1 MINGYAKRFLKRK
14 FNEWH
19 SGQMKGQLDDVI
31 SIDDVQAEWQFTKF
45 KPIQAGWHMEFY
57 DHIITSK
64 GKEIIDDG
72 WKAAISDALE
82 LNLSKISFM
91 T

>member
-19 SGQMKGQLDDVI
+19 SGQMKGQLDDAI
-31 SIDDVQAEWQFTKF
+31 SIDDVQAEWQFTKL

-57 DHIITSK
+57 
-64 GKEIIDDG
+64 G
-72 WKAAISDALE
+72 WKATAISDALE
-82 LNLSKISFM
+82 LDLSKISFM